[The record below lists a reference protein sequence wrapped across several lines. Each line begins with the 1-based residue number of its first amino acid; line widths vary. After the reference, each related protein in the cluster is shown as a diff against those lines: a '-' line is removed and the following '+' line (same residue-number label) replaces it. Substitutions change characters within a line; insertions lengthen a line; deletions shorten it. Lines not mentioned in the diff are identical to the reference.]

1 MVTLDQLQ
9 VLDAIERHGT
19 FGRAAKELHRV
30 PSAVSYAVRMLEE
43 DLGLSL
49 FERLG
54 NRTRL
59 SAEGARILDAGRRVL
74 AEAKALEHQAFVMRE
89 GWEPDLHIVVDG
101 IYPMERLALG
111 LEALAAAEAPTRI
124 RLDVEYQEGVPE
136 RWEADNA
143 QLMLILDFD
152 PEDDPLET
160 VKLAELPLALVS
172 TESHR
177 GYDLVVRDSAER
189 YRRRPKRSFEQ
200 GENAVHLSD
209 FQSKKVAILA
219 GIGAGWMPLHLV
231 QDELDRGTLQA
242 HKHWTYHPQL
252 VWRTDRPLGRAA
264 EVFVDAL
271 RSKQA
276 LGAAGGPG

>member
-30 PSAVSYAVRMLEE
+30 PSAISYAVRMLEE
-43 DLGLSL
+43 DLGLTL

-59 SAEGARILDAGRRVL
+59 SVEGVRILDAGRRVL

-101 IYPMERLALG
+101 VYPMQRLAKG
-111 LEALAAAEAPTRI
+111 LEALAVAEAPTRI

-136 RWEADNA
+136 RWQADNA

-152 PEDDPLET
+152 PEDDPLEM
-160 VKLAELPLALVS
+160 VALAKIPLVLVS
-172 TESHR
+172 TETHR

-189 YRRRPKRSFEQ
+189 YRRRPKRSFEE
-200 GENAVHLSD
+200 GDNVVHLSD
-209 FQSKKVAILA
+209 FQSKKVAILS
-219 GIGAGWMPLHLV
+219 GIGAGWMPRHLV
-231 QDELDRGTLQA
+231 EEELDSGALQA
-242 HKHWTYHPQL
+242 HKHWTYHPKL
-252 VWRTDRPLGRAA
+252 VWRTDRPPGRAA
-264 EVFVDAL
+264 QLFIDAL
-271 RSKQA
+271 SA
-276 LGAAGGPG
+276 E